1 MSFRTGTVD
10 VMAARLRTILVGYDD
25 SEAARRALDRAADLA
40 GYGSHLTVVSVERDE
55 GPMLGAVLDNAR
67 MRLIERHV
75 PATYLQPGGEPAD
88 AIVAAAEEIAADL
101 VVVGRRSHGPLRR
114 SELGSVSAAVA
125 RRAPCEVLV
134 VP

>member
-1 MSFRTGTVD
+1 
-10 VMAARLRTILVGYDD
+10 MAAPPRTILVGYDD
-25 SEAARRALDRAADLA
+25 SDAARRALDRAADLA
-40 GYGSHLTVVSVERDE
+40 GYGSRLTVVSVERDE

-67 MRLIERHV
+67 TRLTERHV
-75 PATYLQPGGEPAD
+75 AATYLQPGGEPAD
-88 AIVAAAEEIAADL
+88 AIVEAAEEIAADL
-101 VVVGRRSHGPLRR
+101 IVVGRRSGPLRR

>member
-1 MSFRTGTVD
+1 
-10 VMAARLRTILVGYDD
+10 MAGQPRTILVGYDD
-25 SEAARRALDRAADLA
+25 SDAARRALDRAADLA
-40 GYGSHLTVVSVERDE
+40 GYGSRLTVVSVERDA
-55 GPMLGAVLDNAR
+55 GPLLGAVLDHAR
-67 MRLIERHV
+67 TRLIERQV

-88 AIVAAAEEIAADL
+88 AIVEAAEQIAADL
-101 VVVGRRSHGPLRR
+101 VVVGRKSHGARR